1 MTLDLNISASQAPKA
16 QGTPYVRISDEQTEM
31 AGLSPTEKETF
42 NLAREAEK
50 GDSAWDK
57 AILNLVHPPA
67 LSLYALLD
75 SGRTVMPPPLPK
87 VQEAYSDVEKS
98 TYLIDAANGLDA
110 SNGTVSAKTSINGAK
125 AVSTPAAQTGVQT
138 QAAQAPTASA
148 TTTISFSSQTIIA

>member
-16 QGTPYVRISDEQTEM
+16 QGTPYVRLSDEQTEM
-31 AGLSPTEKETF
+31 AGLSLTEKETF
-42 NLAREAEK
+42 NLARKAEM

-98 TYLIDAANGLDA
+98 THLTNAASGPNTSGV
-110 SNGTVSAKTSINGAK
+110 TVAAKTSVTDAK
-125 AVSTPAAQTGVQT
+125 AVPTTAVQTGAQT
-138 QAAQAPTASA
+138 QAASAPAASG